1 MFFHSFSGLNK
12 KANFIKKALTDEA
25 ANMTTFQKFAIS
37 YGGLVNDEI
46 RKQVWPKLLEADI
59 SNIPSKPG
67 YFNYITIQCVK
78 GFLN

>member
-1 MFFHSFSGLNK
+1 
-12 KANFIKKALTDEA
+12 
-25 ANMTTFQKFAIS
+25 MTTFQKFAIS

-78 GFLN
+78 GFNHL

>member
-1 MFFHSFSGLNK
+1 MFFHCFSGLNK
-12 KANFIKKALTDEA
+12 KANCIKKALTDEA

-46 RKQVWPKLLEADI
+46 RKQVWPKLLEANI

-67 YFNYITIQCVK
+67 
-78 GFLN
+78 